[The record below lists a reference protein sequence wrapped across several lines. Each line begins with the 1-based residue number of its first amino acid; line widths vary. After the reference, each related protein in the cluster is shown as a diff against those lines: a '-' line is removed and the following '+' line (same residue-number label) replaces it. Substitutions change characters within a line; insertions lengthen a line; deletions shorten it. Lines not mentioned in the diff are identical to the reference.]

1 MITRPTTRLLRVSL
15 LAPFS
20 SRFTCAYTNP
30 PFSTRRFS
38 TTRDKQ
44 AKNRIFTPV
53 RRPDE
58 FYSYLSLSTTSRTPL
73 LTFWTASYCN
83 TCKSVSPILQDLINA
98 GVGEEEGG
106 ISYCEVEYDAMD
118 IMDSGL
124 GMTYMITSMPTLLSF
139 DRGEAQV
146 GTKITDPKQMT
157 DIEGLKEWI
166 KREAR
171 RGGSGGDG
179 GGTGLF
185 GGLFGFGEKK

>member
-1 MITRPTTRLLRVSL
+1 MITRPSTRILRISL
-15 LAPFS
+15 ALSA
-20 SRFTCAYTNP
+20 RKCAYTTIP
-30 PFSTRRFS
+30 ARHFS

-58 FYSYLSLSTTSRTPL
+58 FYSYLNLSTSSRTPL

-83 TCKSVSPILQDLINA
+83 TCKKVSPILQDLINS

-106 ISYCEVEYDAMD
+106 VSFCEIEYDSMD

-166 KREAR
+166 RKEAR
-171 RGGSGGDG
+171 RGGNGGDG